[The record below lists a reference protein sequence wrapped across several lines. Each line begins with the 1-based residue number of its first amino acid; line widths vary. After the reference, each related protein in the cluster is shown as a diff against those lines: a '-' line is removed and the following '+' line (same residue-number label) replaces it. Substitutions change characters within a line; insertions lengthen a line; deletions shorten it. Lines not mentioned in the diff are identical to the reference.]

1 MMKKKVA
8 ITGVL
13 WWSSIF
19 VEGISV
25 AHNTQ
30 LVKYTKPGKHFSVN
44 FISCDVHY
52 KGNTVQFLAIDGP
65 YIDETTA
72 YQELFHDI
80 DVVVYIV
87 SELLPKDP
95 HIHISDDASHQ
106 RAEVS
111 RRKRFAE
118 RENVLWPEV
127 PWIWVVTR
135 TMRGTYSALNTDF
148 VYENPLQEII
158 PSEHTIL
165 PCDMNV
171 LSDIKQTSQAIMNIL
186 VNM

>member
-1 MMKKKVA
+1 
-8 ITGVL
+8 
-13 WWSSIF
+13 
-19 VEGISV
+19 
-25 AHNTQ
+25 
-30 LVKYTKPGKHFSVN
+30 LVTKPGKHFSVN

-95 HIHISDDASHQ
+95 HIHISDDAPHQ

-118 RENVLWPEV
+118 RENVLWPKCH
-127 PWIWVVTR
+127 
-135 TMRGTYSALNTDF
+135 GSGL
-148 VYENPLQEII
+148 
-158 PSEHTIL
+158 
-165 PCDMNV
+165 
-171 LSDIKQTSQAIMNIL
+171 
-186 VNM
+186 